1 MPAPIAPEAWVV
13 PNNPSLT
20 QTLRTTFESLRGW
33 LRRNATYIADSI
45 TYATTLTVTTVDAA
59 VPIGTVRMTVC
70 FAAET
75 GWLEMTGQTL
85 TNAAT
90 TNPVFYSKV
99 PSDWRS
105 GNDIILP
112 DFRNRF
118 PITLAAGQ
126 VETDIGTLIGSNTTT
141 LSVANLPAHS
151 HPINL
156 TTGTEN
162 QAHNHNPGSGAQ
174 FSNFT
179 PFGGAQ
185 NFGAG
190 GNAFPGSNTTNT
202 ENQAHNHNIN
212 SNTDGTGS
220 GTAFATYPESMY
232 IKFVVRII

>member
-1 MPAPIAPEAWVV
+1 MVAPTAPDPWVV

-20 QTLRTTFESLRGW
+20 QTLRTTFESLRMW
-33 LRRNATYIADSI
+33 MRRQATYIAAAV
-45 TYATTLTVTTVDAA
+45 TYIDTQVDAQ
-59 VPIGTVRMTVC
+59 VPVGTIRMTVC

-75 GWLEMTGQTL
+75 GWIEMSGQTM
-85 TNAAT
+85 TNAAV

-105 GNDIILP
+105 GADIILP

-118 PITLAAGQ
+118 PISIFAGAA
-126 VETDIGTLIGSNTTT
+126 ETDIGTLIGSNSTT
-141 LSVANLPAHS
+141 LSVANLPSHS
-151 HPINL
+151 HGVNFVS
-156 TTGTEN
+156 GTEN

-185 NFGAG
+185 NFAAG
-190 GNAFPGSNTTNT
+190 GNAFPGSTTT
-202 ENQAHNHNIN
+202 GAENQAHNHNIN
-212 SNTDGTGS
+212 GTSDATGS